1 MIAEFHTAAWLLCR
15 RAHRVAL
22 LAVSLGLYLLSG
34 TAAAEMALP
43 SGVSYVTSV
52 EGISEYRLSN
62 GLQILLFPDAS
73 KPTLT
78 VNITYLVG
86 SRHEN
91 YGETGMAHLLEHMV
105 FKGTPTHPNISKEL
119 EQRGARPNGSTW
131 LDRTNYYELLPAT
144 DDNLQWAIALEA
156 DRMVNS
162 FIARK
167 DLDSEMTVV
176 RNEFE
181 MGENRPQSVLLKR
194 LQSIAYDW
202 HSYGRSTI
210 GNRSD
215 IENVRIENL
224 QAFYR
229 TYYQPD
235 NAVLVIAGKFDP
247 ALALQYVTGSFGA
260 IAKPQRELPPLWTV
274 EPTQDGERS
283 FVVRR
288 KDDVQ
293 MVWAAYKV
301 PSALHS
307 HSDALGLAGK
317 MLGDTP
323 TGRLHK
329 TLVET
334 GKAAAVFN
342 FELTG
347 YAPGL
352 QIFGATV
359 KKGNAIEPVRDA
371 LLRAI
376 EDFAR
381 TPPTVQELERV
392 KLNVRNQFDEMF
404 NDHESIG
411 LALSEFVALG
421 DWRLFFKARD
431 DLGKVTQAEV
441 VNATQHYFRR
451 NNRTIGI
458 YLPEDTP
465 QRVEVPAAP
474 ALADVMKNFQVV
486 ATASPAE
493 TFDPSA
499 ANIDA
504 RTQRLSVGGL
514 KLALL
519 TKKNRGQTVTVSL
532 RLNLGDEKSLF
543 GKRAIQQLT
552 AAMIGRGTSRMT
564 RTQLSDA
571 HDQYKMTGDFWNFQ
585 TTGPHLAQA
594 LHLAAH
600 AIRQA
605 SFPAGEFEQL
615 KKETITHLE
624 AQRNEPGVRAG
635 EAIARHFNLYPK
647 GDPRYAPTL
656 EEQLADLKAVSLA
669 QVKLFHREFYG
680 ASSGQ
685 IAIVGDFASESI
697 KEVLKEEFAEWKSR
711 RPYARV
717 HWQHA
722 GVSPA
727 VLQVATP
734 DKENA
739 YMNARINLALRDDAA
754 DYAAML
760 VVNNLMGGGF
770 LSSRLMERLRQK
782 DGLSYGAGTQ
792 LHVSAHD
799 NAGYWSIKAIAAPQ
813 NMSRVEAA
821 TREEVARALKDGFSA
836 VEISAAIDNLLQ
848 LRMQNRAQDA
858 VVASAWIDYLDL
870 GRSFTTWSAVIDQ
883 RIKAVTPESALT
895 AFRKYVQDD
904 KITFA
909 IAADPAKR

>member
-1 MIAEFHTAAWLLCR
+1 MIVKFV
-15 RAHRVAL
+15 RA
-22 LAVSLGLYLLSG
+22 GLPLWGRLNK
-34 TAAAEMALP
+34 AAAVAVLFAACCLPFTAQADVALP
-43 SGVSYVTSV
+43 SGVSFVTTV
-52 EGISEYRLSN
+52 EGISEYRLVN
-62 GLQILLFPDAS
+62 GLKVLLFPDAS

-105 FKGTPTHPNISKEL
+105 FKGTPTHPNISKEF

-144 DDNLQWAIALEA
+144 EDNLQWAIALEA

-162 FIARK
+162 FIAKK

-247 ALALQYVTGSFGA
+247 AKALLFVASSFGN
-260 IAKPQRELPPLWTV
+260 IPLPQRKLPPFWTV

-293 MVWAAYKV
+293 MVWVAYKV
-301 PSALHS
+301 PSALHP
-307 HSDALGLAGK
+307 HSDALELAAK

-329 TLVET
+329 MLVES
-334 GKAAAVFN
+334 GKATTVFN
-342 FELTG
+342 FDLTG

-359 KKGNAIEPVRDA
+359 KKGKAVEPVRDA
-371 LLRAI
+371 LLQAI
-376 EDFAR
+376 EGYSR
-381 TPPTVQELERV
+381 TPPSAQELDRV
-392 KLNVRNQFDEMF
+392 KIKVRNQLDEVF
-404 NDHESIG
+404 NNHESIG

-421 DWRLFFKARD
+421 DWRLFFKVRD
-431 DLGKVTQAEV
+431 DLAKVTAAEV
-441 VNATQHYFRR
+441 VNATRLYFRR
-451 NNRTIGI
+451 DNRTVGI
-458 YLPEDTP
+458 YLPEDVP
-465 QRVEVPAAP
+465 QRVDIPAAP
-474 ALADVMKNFQVV
+474 ALAEVMKDFAVS
-486 ATASPAE
+486 ASVSEAE
-493 TFDPSA
+493 SFDPSP

-504 RTQRLSVGGL
+504 RTQRLSMGGM

-519 TKKNRGQTVTVSL
+519 PKKNRGETVTVSL
-532 RLNLGDEKSLF
+532 RLNYGDEKSLF
-543 GKRAIQQLT
+543 GKQTIQQLT

-564 RTQLSDA
+564 RAELADA
-571 HDQYKMTGDFWNFQ
+571 RDKHKMTGGFWHFQ
-585 TTGPHLAQA
+585 TTGANLANA
-594 LHLAAH
+594 LRLAVH

-605 SFPAGEFEQL
+605 SFPASEFEQL
-615 KKETITHLE
+615 KKETLTHLE
-624 AQRNEPGVRAG
+624 AQRNEPAARAG
-635 EAIARHFNLYPK
+635 EAIARHFNHYPK
-647 GDPRYAPTL
+647 GDPRYAPSL
-656 EEQLADLKAVSLA
+656 DEQLADLKAVTLD
-669 QVKLFHREFYG
+669 QVKLFHRDFYG

-685 IAIVGDFASESI
+685 IAIVGDFEMEPA
-697 KEVLKEEFAEWKSR
+697 KAVLQEELANWKSR

-717 HWQHA
+717 YWQHA
-722 GVSPA
+722 DIPA
-727 VLQVATP
+727 AEMQVATP

-739 YMNARINLALRDDAA
+739 YLSARINLALKDDAP

-760 VVNNLMGGGF
+760 VANNVMGGGF

-782 DGLSYGAGTQ
+782 EGLSYGTRAQ
-792 LHVSAHD
+792 LSVSAYD
-799 NAGYWSIKAIAAPQ
+799 NAGRWSIMAIAAPQ
-813 NMSRVEAA
+813 NMAKAEAA
-821 TREEVARALKDGFSA
+821 IREEVARALREGFSA
-836 VEISAAIDNLLQ
+836 AEIASAIDNLLQ
-848 LRMQNRAQDA
+848 LRMQTRAQDA
-858 VVASAWIDYLDL
+858 VVAGTWIDYLDL
-870 GRSFTTWSAVIDQ
+870 GRSFTSWSARIDQ
-883 RIKAVTPESALT
+883 QIKAVTPETALA
-895 AFRKYVQDD
+895 AFRKYVQAD

>member
-1 MIAEFHTAAWLLCR
+1 MCRKLFREVRMIWISLHRIAAAILLFSAAC
-15 RAHRVAL
+15 L
-22 LAVSLGLYLLSG
+22 PGLAV
-34 TAAAEMALP
+34 ADQALP
-43 SGVSYVTSV
+43 NGMTYITSV
-52 EGISEYRLSN
+52 EGISEYRLAN
-62 GLQILLFPDAS
+62 GLKLLLFPDAS

-91 YGETGMAHLLEHMV
+91 YGETGMAHLLEHLV
-105 FKGTPTHPNISKEL
+105 FKGTPTHPNISREF
-119 EQRGARPNGSTW
+119 EQRGARPNGTTW

-144 DDNLQWAIALEA
+144 DDNLRWAVALEA

-162 FIARK
+162 FIAKK

-181 MGENRPQSVLLKR
+181 MGENNPQRVLLKR

-235 NAVLVIAGKFDP
+235 NAVLIIAGKFD
-247 ALALQYVTGSFGA
+247 AAKALQYVADSFAG
-260 IAKPQRELPPLWTV
+260 IPKPQRELPPFWTV

-293 MVWAAYKV
+293 MVWAAFKV
-301 PSALHS
+301 PSALHPQ
-307 HSDALGLAGK
+307 SDALGLAGK

-329 TLVET
+329 ALVET

-352 QIFGATV
+352 QVFGATV
-359 KKGNAIEPVRDA
+359 KKGKPLEPVRKE
-371 LLRAI
+371 LLQAV
-376 EDFAR
+376 EGFAH
-381 TPPTVQELERV
+381 TPIAAQELDRV
-392 KLNVRNQFDEMF
+392 KVNVRNQLDEMF
-404 NDHESIG
+404 NNHESIG

-421 DWRLFFKARD
+421 DWRLFFKARE
-431 DLGKVTQAEV
+431 DLAKVTIEQIRSVA
-441 VNATQHYFRR
+441 QQYFRR
-451 NNRTIGI
+451 DNRTVGI
-458 YLPEDTP
+458 YLPEDAP
-465 QRVEVPAAP
+465 QRVEIPPAP
-474 ALADVMKNFQVV
+474 ALADVMKDFAIAAPLAQSEV
-486 ATASPAE
+486 
-493 TFDPSA
+493 FDPSP

-504 RTQRLSVGGL
+504 RTQRFKLGGL
-514 KLALL
+514 KVALL
-519 TKKNRGQTVTVSL
+519 PKKNRGETVTVSL
-532 RLNLGDEKSLF
+532 HLNYGDEKSLF
-543 GKRAIQQLT
+543 GKQAIEQLT
-552 AAMIGRGTSRMT
+552 NAMVGRGTRRMS
-564 RTQLSDA
+564 RTQLADA
-571 HDQYKMTGDFWNFQ
+571 HDKYKMTGDFWNFQ
-585 TTGPHLAQA
+585 TTGPNLADA
-594 LHLAAH
+594 LGLAAH
-600 AIRQA
+600 AIRDA
-605 SFPAGEFEQL
+605 AFPANEFEQL
-615 KKETITHLE
+615 KKEILTHLE
-624 AQRNEPGVRAG
+624 ARRNEPAARAG

-647 GDPRYAPTL
+647 GDPRYAATL
-656 EEQLADLKAVSLA
+656 DEQLADLKAVTLD
-669 QVKLFHREFYG
+669 QVKQFHREFYG

-685 IAIVGDFASESI
+685 IAIVGDFESAPVKAVLQ
-697 KEVLKEEFAEWKSR
+697 KEFGQWNNR

-717 HWQHA
+717 YWRYVEVPPTQ
-722 GVSPA
+722 
-727 VLQVATP
+727 LQAATP

-739 YMNARINLALRDDAA
+739 YLSARINLALKDDAP

-760 VVNNLMGGGF
+760 VVNNVMGGGF

-782 DGLSYGAGTQ
+782 EGLSYGTRARLQ
-792 LHVSAHD
+792 VSAYD
-799 NAGYWSIKAIAAPQ
+799 NAGYWSIMAIAAPQ
-813 NMSRVEAA
+813 NMA
-821 TREEVARALKDGFSA
+821 TAETAIREEIARALQDGFTPT
-836 VEISAAIDNLLQ
+836 EINGAIDNLLQ

-858 VVASAWIDYLDL
+858 AVASAWIDYLDL
-870 GRSFTTWSAVIDQ
+870 DRSFVSWSEKIDQ
-883 RIKAVTPESALT
+883 QIKAVTPESAL
-895 AFRKYVQDD
+895 AAMRKYIQAD
-904 KITFA
+904 KLTFA